1 MWRSLNPDNGL
12 RLPKLYARA
21 KNFSRTADST
31 SERERE
37 PKVSEK
43 NYAFIVVA
51 TEISEPTKMVS
62 VRVFDAEES
71 SRLLA
76 EESAPNYQGNGL
88 QRAVRK
94 AFDQLLTLPTI
105 NDLIKNE
112 EESK

>member
-1 MWRSLNPDNGL
+1 M
-12 RLPKLYARA
+12 
-21 KNFSRTADST
+21 
-31 SERERE
+31 
-37 PKVSEK
+37 SEK

-51 TEISEPTKMVS
+51 TEISEPTKLVS
-62 VRVFDAEES
+62 VKVFDAEES

-76 EESAPNYQGNGL
+76 EESAPNYQSNGL

-112 EESK
+112 EESKSE

>member
-1 MWRSLNPDNGL
+1 
-12 RLPKLYARA
+12 
-21 KNFSRTADST
+21 
-31 SERERE
+31 
-37 PKVSEK
+37 VSEK

-51 TEISEPTKMVS
+51 TEISEPTKLVS
-62 VRVFDAEES
+62 VKVFDAEES

-112 EESK
+112 EESKSE

>member
-1 MWRSLNPDNGL
+1 M
-12 RLPKLYARA
+12 
-21 KNFSRTADST
+21 
-31 SERERE
+31 
-37 PKVSEK
+37 SEK

>member
-1 MWRSLNPDNGL
+1 MR
-12 RLPKLYARA
+12 
-21 KNFSRTADST
+21 
-31 SERERE
+31 
-37 PKVSEK
+37 EK

-51 TEISEPTKMVS
+51 TEITEPSKLVS
-62 VRVFDAEES
+62 VKVFDAEES

-94 AFDQLLTLPTI
+94 AFDQLLDLPTV
-105 NDLIKNE
+105 NDVNKGE

>member
-1 MWRSLNPDNGL
+1 M
-12 RLPKLYARA
+12 
-21 KNFSRTADST
+21 
-31 SERERE
+31 
-37 PKVSEK
+37 SEK

-51 TEISEPTKMVS
+51 TEISEPTKLVS
-62 VRVFDAEES
+62 VKVFDAEES